1 MALLFCLFFTQSFS
15 GSNMISYYMVTI
27 LKVKYLGAYLLI
39 IHILKMSR
47 IPLNENL
54 AAIIVAGMYVVGYA
68 VSSILVRRIPR
79 RPLLLFSLFLM
90 MLANLVVGV
99 TLYHNNIP
107 TKSSVF
113 NESESQATIEE
124 NHLVGVTGLDHVLSL
139 VPVLFSILITFGY
152 SCGLGPVPFI
162 LLGELFPSK
171 VAYSNIIFTLIHPVN
186 KGLQERVQLQLQHS

>member
-1 MALLFCLFFTQSFS
+1 
-15 GSNMISYYMVTI
+15 
-27 LKVKYLGAYLLI
+27 
-39 IHILKMSR
+39 MSK
-47 IPLNENL
+47 IPLDENL

-162 LLGELFPSK
+162 LLGELFPSR
-171 VAYSNIIFTLIHPVN
+171 VPYSNIIFTLIHPVN